1 MNSAEK
7 NYYNIKSNASSVR
20 GDESGKMS
28 VCSNFLNNNMFSE
41 SEKEDIIQNN
51 FNKYNN
57 NNNNN
62 NNNNE
67 IVNYTSVE

>member
-1 MNSAEK
+1 
-7 NYYNIKSNASSVR
+7 
-20 GDESGKMS
+20 
-28 VCSNFLNNNMFSE
+28 MFSE

-62 NNNNE
+62 NNNE

>member
-1 MNSAEK
+1 MSSAEK
-7 NYYNIKSNASSVR
+7 NYYNIKSNTSSMR

-41 SEKEDIIQNN
+41 SEKEDINQNQNN
-51 FNKYNN
+51 FNKYNK
-57 NNNNN
+57 N